1 MKKFAEILTDIE
13 LTSKILKE
21 SEANEKRLES
31 EWMESVDRV
40 TRHAKKKSLESEW
53 SAACENTLNLKL
65 SLNFLRNNARVALY
79 HEVMPVVLEVLEKY
93 KGKPYGEKTRAK
105 IAGEIKEKTGVWAY
119 INTRFNSEEIYIQP
133 QTHHNTYAITVYI
146 KRNSGEDNHLLID
159 NKIQSLPFDLFRL
172 EGNYGYFEDIPATV
186 AKLKELRGRAVAIR
200 NELKTACDE
209 FNAIAV
215 NGIEHIYHNQNFYDR
230 LF

>member
-1 MKKFAEILTDIE
+1 MKKFTEILKDIE
-13 LTSKILKE
+13 LTSQMLKE

-53 SAACENTLNLKL
+53 SAACDNTLNLKL

-119 INTRFNSEEIYIQP
+119 IDTRFSSEEIRIQTSAYP
-133 QTHHNTYAITVYI
+133 DAYAINAYI
-146 KRNSGEDNHLLID
+146 KRSNGEDKHLLID
-159 NKIQSLPFDLFRL
+159 NKIQILPFDLFKL
-172 EGNYGYFEDIPATV
+172 EGDYGYFEDIPATV
-186 AKLKELRGRAVAIR
+186 AKLKELRGKAVAIR

-209 FNAIAV
+209 FNALAV
-215 NGIEHIYHNQNFYDR
+215 NGIEHIYHNQSFYDR